1 MTPSGRTR
9 WIQVWN
15 SGSDTVISWWRH
27 HDHWRTKLECEFK
40 VWSRVPNLELAFK
53 FRLRSKSLGIRLG
66 IKSQY
71 IEPPLASLVA
81 QAISATSG
89 RYVGMIKF
97 KSRTIDV
104 TLCVLGA
111 NRCVCYYY
119 FYVSHRGA
127 RRVRRSHPLMTQSI
141 AAAAIAAWTCS
152 SLLSFI
158 ATIIFICIALC
169 FLFPHC
175 HCCLF

>member
-1 MTPSGRTR
+1 MLFYYDILSLFLMTPSGWTR
-9 WIQVWN
+9 WIQV
-15 SGSDTVISWWRH
+15 
-27 HDHWRTKLECEFK
+27 
-40 VWSRVPNLELAFK
+40 P
-53 FRLRSKSLGIRLG
+53 SKSLGIRFR

-71 IEPPLASLVA
+71 IEPPASPPPPPLASLVA

-141 AAAAIAAWTCS
+141 AAAADAAWTCS